1 MMKAGIIAAICVLV
15 FLVWVFA
22 YALCK
27 AASDWNVNK
36 KNSYKEHDE
45 REEENNG

>member
-1 MMKAGIIAAICVLV
+1 MIKGIVIGGLV

-27 AASDWNVNK
+27 AASDWR
-36 KNSYKEHDE
+36 DDD
-45 REEENNG
+45 

>member
-1 MMKAGIIAAICVLV
+1 MKAGIIVAICALV

-27 AASDWNVNK
+27 AASDGDERSK
-36 KNSYKEHDE
+36 YKE
-45 REEENNG
+45 